1 MPPETTISAVEE
13 QKSLLLIRMESKI
26 GTSRS
31 SCAEIFICPNNPM
44 ANVFVFKKQ
53 AVSISILLY
62 TVILT
67 KGGET
72 LYVEIFQID
81 SKL

>member
-13 QKSLLLIRMESKI
+13 QKSLLLIRIESKI
-26 GTSRS
+26 GTSCNSR
-31 SCAEIFICPNNPM
+31 AAIFICLNNPM

-62 TVILT
+62 TVILSN
-67 KGGET
+67 GGET
-72 LYVEIFQID
+72 LYVVTFQTD
-81 SKL
+81 STL